1 MSEKNAGAQD
11 EAIRIYFSK
20 PKISVMA
27 ASGFAMAALG
37 ANSLITGDAN
47 LGGDPVMK
55 VMLIGIGLLVG
66 ATMLHWAFE
75 KRPALVIDEDGI
87 TASRPDTGL
96 IPWRC
101 IAGMGL
107 TKMAIIRAGLL
118 VSVDMNEATE
128 EERERWKTK
137 FATSFLNPTVSRF
150 KKQVASKSIIQ
161 INIAFMSVRKR
172 ELQQM
177 LEEKVHYQGP

>member
-1 MSEKNAGAQD
+1 MAKKSSSKPV

-37 ANSLITGDAN
+37 ANSLLTGDAN
-47 LGGDPVMK
+47 LGGDPMMK
-55 VMLIGIGLLVG
+55 IALIAIGLVVG

-75 KRPALVIDEDGI
+75 KRPALVIDEEGI
-87 TASRPDTGL
+87 TSARPDTGL

-107 TKMAIIRAGLL
+107 TKMAVIRAGLL
-118 VSVDMNEATE
+118 VAVDMNEATE

-137 FATSFLNPTVSRF
+137 FATSFLNPVVSRF
-150 KKQVASKSIIQ
+150 KRQVTNNTIIQ
-161 INIAFMSVRKR
+161 INIAFMAVRKR
-172 ELQQM
+172 DLQQL
-177 LEEKVHYQGP
+177 LEDKVHYQGP